1 MIRFDESYI
10 KKDINIRTFTGEICV
25 LKKGKWFLS
34 ESFRTFLEK
43 VLTEARGR
51 KAIVNVE
58 FINNEEIII
67 KFSTQYLSKEVTRN
81 DR

>member
-1 MIRFDESYI
+1 MIRFDKAVN
-10 KKDINIRTFTGEICV
+10 KKDLHIHTFTGEICV

-34 ESFRTFLEK
+34 ESFRIFLEK

-51 KAIVNVE
+51 KAIVKVE

-67 KFSTQYLSKEVTRN
+67 KFSTQYLSKR
-81 DR
+81 